1 MDKKTISI
9 NKVAATADLKKPNT
23 DGIQGRIKPLEGDI
37 APGYIPKGPKEPIV
51 PPKITTGGKTP
62 LKDAIKDKVNLRKQF
77 FTFSIPRAPCP
88 QQ

>member
-62 LKDAIKDKVNLRKQF
+62 LKDAIKDKVNLRK
-77 FTFSIPRAPCP
+77 
-88 QQ
+88 